1 MNETSPRDWD
11 EAGVQHWLSN
21 VTRKT
26 AELLR
31 EILVCEGTESMR
43 WWMHQV
49 ECRAQSDPRPFLVD
63 EWHKLDTSS
72 PEGFAGTLWE
82 ANPDAKQWVE
92 DQSHLSD
99 AGDVSELAELVDLVS
114 RRGAVGT
121 GHGE

>member
-1 MNETSPRDWD
+1 
-11 EAGVQHWLSN
+11 
-21 VTRKT
+21 
-26 AELLR
+26 
-31 EILVCEGTESMR
+31 MR

-49 ECRAQSDPRPFLVD
+49 ECLAQSDPRPFLVD

-72 PEGFAGTLWE
+72 PEGFADTLWE
-82 ANPDAKQWVE
+82 TNPDAKQWVQ